1 LPGRTGHSTDLARH
15 ARRTVFAVI
24 VVCLQTQAAGGSARQ
39 ESAPL
44 EAGAVRDRA
53 MAAGEVHRYDV
64 DLSVGDYFA
73 VVVDQQGIDV
83 LPVIVDPAGA
93 VVYEYDFGEFG
104 EDPAAIVATIP
115 GRHRV
120 EVRTVSSSP
129 PKGRYRLR
137 VDALRAA
144 SALDDARA
152 RVLRLQTEALPL
164 VRSRPP
170 ELPRAR
176 AQYEAVL
183 GRWQALGDQLGI
195 AHTLTALRFIADGLD
210 DRPAAVALATR
221 EVEAYHALG
230 HDYGEARALRALGIA
245 ARAMGD
251 IDRAA
256 AAFQRSLDLH
266 RAANR
271 RSAIVLL
278 LADLA
283 NDSGASGDFGRA
295 LEFAYEAIAMARAD
309 GDARLEAIGWNAA
322 ALAHQSLGELE
333 VALDAYR
340 RTRTLAPADEA
351 RQADSATRMGIAY
364 LALGEVEPA
373 ERSLREG
380 LALWQKRGF
389 RAQQAQVSIG
399 LGDVEVRRGQTDRA
413 RDHFAAA
420 IALSAEASYPLGEVT
435 ARRRLAETL
444 LDLGQIAAA
453 EAALT
458 GPELDRVANPTTRAR
473 VIAVRARAALARGDI
488 SSARRAADEAVALT
502 ESALG
507 RAQSSRIDAGVLASV
522 QPIYETAVQVA
533 MAAHEAEPAAGHA
546 GRALELSE
554 RARAR
559 SLLDLLAAPAQ
570 DEAPASGDHL
580 LERELQQLRRR
591 LNAKGTALENAGS
604 RLRPTVVRDIDEL
617 AARLA
622 LLEAQLR
629 RERPTAAAIAAPA
642 PLALATLQQQLLD
655 DRTVL
660 VEYLLGTP
668 HSYAWVVSRT
678 GFSSVRLASRSV
690 IEAAAERALTLA
702 EPPAAGT
709 AVPESSPSAGRDLSA
724 LIVGPLGVLPD
735 GHRLLIVAPG
745 VLQDVPFAALP
756 LDDAGHQPLIA
767 RHEILHAPSAAVA
780 LTMASEGTTPP
791 TARRTVAVFADP
803 VFGVDDPRV
812 QGAAPLDTTSPPRTS
827 PLARTWRGGASGAGP
842 LARLPFTRLEAERIA
857 AAAPPGAVTA
867 SVGFAANLQALRTGS
882 RSSSRVVHFATH
894 GILNTRTPELSGLV
908 LSLVDERGRSR
919 EGFLR
924 LHEVEDLRLDAE
936 LVVLSACETARGR
949 RLEGEGTIG
958 LTRAFLAA
966 GARHVVASLWRVD
979 DAATAELMHRFYT
992 QLLRQ
997 RQSPAAALRAA
1008 QRQLAGTRQWAH
1020 PYFWAGFVV
1029 QGSVR

>member
-1 LPGRTGHSTDLARH
+1 MGRH
-15 ARRTVFAVI
+15 ARRRTVFTSI
-24 VVCLQTQAAGGSARQ
+24 VVCLSAQAVGGSVARQ
-39 ESAPL
+39 ESTRL
-44 EAGAVRDRA
+44 EAGAVRERA
-53 MAAGEVHRYDV
+53 MAAGEVHHYDV
-64 DLSVGDYFA
+64 DLSAGDYFA
-73 VVVDQQGIDV
+73 MVVDQQGIDV
-83 LPVIVDPAGA
+83 LPVIVDPAGV

-104 EDPAAIVATIP
+104 DDPAAIVATIP

-120 EVRTVSSSP
+120 EVRTVSGSP
-129 PKGRYRLR
+129 PRGRYRLR
-137 VDALRAA
+137 VEALRAA

-170 ELPRAR
+170 DLPRAR
-176 AQYEAVL
+176 VQYEAIL
-183 GRWQALGDQLGI
+183 EQWQALGDQLGI
-195 AHTLTALRFIADGLD
+195 AHTLTALRFIAGGLD
-210 DRPAAVALATR
+210 DRPAAVELVTR
-221 EVEAYHALG
+221 EVEAYRTIG
-230 HDYGEARALRALGIA
+230 HDYGEARALRALGID

-251 IDRAA
+251 IERAT

-283 NDSGASGDFGRA
+283 NDSGAGGDFGRA

-309 GDARLEAIGWNAA
+309 GDARLEALGWSAA

-333 VALDAYR
+333 VALDAYQ
-340 RTRTLAPADEA
+340 RTRTLSPTDEVRLA
-351 RQADSATRMGIAY
+351 ESATRMGTAY
-364 LALGEVEPA
+364 LALGEVDQA
-373 ERSLREG
+373 ERSLQEG

-389 RAQQAQVSIG
+389 RAQQAQALIG
-399 LGDVEVRRGQTDRA
+399 LGDVEIRRSRTDRA
-413 RDHFAAA
+413 RVHFAAA
-420 IALSAEASYPLGEVT
+420 IVLASEASYPLGEVT

-444 LDLGQIAAA
+444 LDLGQIAEA

-458 GPELDRVANPTTRAR
+458 GPGLDRIANPTTRAR
-473 VIAVRARAALARGDI
+473 VIAVQARAALARGDV
-488 SSARRAADEAVALT
+488 SAARRAADEAMALT

-507 RAQSSRIDAGVLASV
+507 RAQSSRIDGGVLASA

-533 MAAHEAEPAAGHA
+533 MAAHEAEPTAGHA
-546 GRALELSE
+546 ARALEFSE

-559 SLLDLLAAPAQ
+559 SLLELLAAPGQNDAS
-570 DEAPASGDHL
+570 APGGRPI
-580 LERELQQLRRR
+580 ERELRQLRRR
-591 LNAKGTALENAGS
+591 LNAKGTALQNAGS
-604 RLRPTVVRDIDEL
+604 QLRPTLIHDIDEL

-629 RERPTAAAIAAPA
+629 REQPVAAAIAAPA
-642 PLALATLQQQLLD
+642 PLSLATLQQLLLD

-660 VEYLLGTP
+660 VEYLLGAP

-678 GFSSVRLASRSV
+678 RFTSVRLASRDV
-690 IEAAAERALTLA
+690 IEEAAERVLTLA
-702 EPPAAGT
+702 EPPGAGA
-709 AVPESSPSAGRDLSA
+709 AVPASSPSAGHDLSA
-724 LIVGPLGVLPD
+724 LILGPLGPLPA

-756 LDDAGHQPLIA
+756 IDDAGRQPLIT

-780 LTMASEGTTPP
+780 LAMASEGTTPSA
-791 TARRTVAVFADP
+791 ARRTVTVFADP
-803 VFGVDDPRV
+803 VFGADDPRV
-812 QGAAPLDTTSPPRTS
+812 QGTAPPDTTSPPLVS
-827 PLARTWRGGASGAGP
+827 PVARAWRGGTNGAGP
-842 LARLPFTRLEAERIA
+842 LARLPFTRLEANRIT
-857 AAAPPGAVTA
+857 AAAPTGAVSA
-867 SVGFAANLQALRTGS
+867 SIGFAANLQALRTGS
-882 RSSSRVVHFATH
+882 RSSTGVLHFATH

-908 LSLVDERGRSR
+908 LSLVDERGRPR

-924 LHEVEDLRLDAE
+924 LHEVQDLRLDAD

-966 GARHVVASLWRVD
+966 GAQHVVASLWRVD
-979 DAATAELMHRFYT
+979 DAATAELMHAFYS

-997 RQSPAAALRAA
+997 RRSPAAALRAA